1 MLPVETTGQGV
12 MALPLGI
19 SDLLNEVRRYG
30 ILNIALDDLECL
42 KYEIMLRKQNG
53 IIKMPEAYFTIV
65 HCDDGKWRFYFP
77 DCYKEWKQH
86 QLLIRKSGL
95 IR

>member
-53 IIKMPEAYFTIV
+53 IIKDARSILHDCALRRRKMAV
-65 HCDDGKWRFYFP
+65 LFP
-77 DCYKEWKQH
+77 G
-86 QLLIRKSGL
+86 LL
-95 IR
+95 

>member
-53 IIKMPEAYFTIV
+53 IIKMPEAHFAIV
-65 HCDDGKWRFYFP
+65 HCDDGK
-77 DCYKEWKQH
+77 
-86 QLLIRKSGL
+86 
-95 IR
+95 

>member
-30 ILNIALDDLECL
+30 ILNIILDD
-42 KYEIMLRKQNG
+42 
-53 IIKMPEAYFTIV
+53 
-65 HCDDGKWRFYFP
+65 
-77 DCYKEWKQH
+77 
-86 QLLIRKSGL
+86 
-95 IR
+95 